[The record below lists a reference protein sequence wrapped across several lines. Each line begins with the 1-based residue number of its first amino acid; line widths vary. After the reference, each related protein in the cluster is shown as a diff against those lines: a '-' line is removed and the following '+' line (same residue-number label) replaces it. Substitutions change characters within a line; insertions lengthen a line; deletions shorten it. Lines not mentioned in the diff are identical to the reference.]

1 MRSLCS
7 LTQDDNVEATERKN
21 GNVTAGTDTLSL
33 FSKKM

>member
-21 GNVTAGTDTLSL
+21 GNVSVPSVIFPQDV
-33 FSKKM
+33 